1 MADFGDGLAQGADL
15 VAAAEDAVAQA
26 TAPLGG
32 RRPDLLAV
40 FVCHPDPDEIGRAG
54 ARAMEVAGARVAVG
68 CSAGGVI
75 GDGRG
80 VEARPAVAVWAAA
93 LPGATLT
100 PFRLDASR
108 TDTGLVVGGMPTNA
122 GADEVGLL
130 LADPYTFP
138 IQGFV
143 EQSADVLGGLP
154 LVGGLASGPGGA
166 GGTRLFLDGV
176 VHERGVVGVTI
187 GGDVRVRTLVSQGCR
202 PIGPTMTV
210 TAAEGPHLQGLA
222 GTPAYAKLEEIVRG
236 LEEADQQMVARG
248 LHLGIA
254 MDEYADDHRQGDFL
268 IRGVVGADPEKGSI
282 TVGDVVEVGRTVRF
296 QVRDA
301 SSADADLD
309 WLMSRLRGEGA
320 TAGAL
325 LFSCNGRG
333 PGDVPGRRPR
343 RRRGAPWPRPRGR
356 RRVLRRRRDRARRFP
371 QPPAR
376 VHRIGARLRG
386 LTARNRGSL
395 RRRGGALLPW
405 SGPPPSAR
413 RTTSTR

>member
-1 MADFGDGLAQGADL
+1 MSHYGDGLAQGADL
-15 VAAAEDAVAQA
+15 VAAAENAVAQA

-40 FVCHPDPDEIGRAG
+40 FVCHPDPDVVARAG
-54 ARAMEVAGARVAVG
+54 ERAMEVAGARVAVG

-80 VEARPAVAVWAAA
+80 VEAQPAVAAWAGA
-93 LPGATLT
+93 LPDATLT

-108 TDTGLVVGGMPTNA
+108 TETGIVVGGMPQRTD
-122 GADEVGLL
+122 ADEVALV

-143 EQSADVLGGLP
+143 EQSAEALRGLP

-166 GGTRLFLDGV
+166 GATRLFLDGA

-202 PIGPTMTV
+202 PVGPAMTV

-222 GTPAYAKLEEIVRG
+222 GQPAYRKLEQIVG
-236 LEEADQQMVARG
+236 ELDEAEQQMVAQG
-248 LHLGIA
+248 LHLGVV

-268 IRGVVGADPEKGSI
+268 IRGVVGADPEQGTV

-301 SSADADLD
+301 ASADADLD
-309 WLMSRLRGEGA
+309 WLMTRHRGDGD

-333 PGDVPGRRPR
+333 RAMFPDADHDVVAV
-343 RRRGAPWPRPRGR
+343 RRGLGPEGVAGFF
-356 RRVLRRRRDRARRFP
+356 A
-371 QPPAR
+371 AGE
-376 VHRIGARLRG
+376 IGPVA
-386 LTARNRGSL
+386 ARNHLHAFTASVLAFGS
-395 RRRGGALLPW
+395 
-405 SGPPPSAR
+405 
-413 RTTSTR
+413 

>member
-1 MADFGDGLAQGADL
+1 MVLDAPDASSRREAAHRPEASHTGPMPDFGDGLAQGADL
-15 VAAAEDAVAQA
+15 VAAAENAVAQA

-75 GDGRG
+75 GDGQG

-93 LPGATLT
+93 LPNASLT

-108 TDTGLVVGGMPTNA
+108 TETGIVVGGMPQGVAN
-122 GADEVGLL
+122 DEVGLV

-202 PIGPTMTV
+202 PVGPTMTV

-222 GTPAYAKLEEIVRG
+222 GQPAYRKLEEIVRG
-236 LEEADQQMVARG
+236 LDEAEQQMVAKG
-248 LHLGIA
+248 LHLGVA

-268 IRGVVGADPEKGSI
+268 IRGVVGADPEQGTV

-301 SSADADLD
+301 ASADADLD
-309 WLMSRLRGEGA
+309 WLMTRFRGEGE

-333 PGDVPGRRPR
+333 RAMFPDAGHDVDAV
-343 RRRGAPWPRPRGR
+343 RRGLGPEGVAGFF
-356 RRVLRRRRDRARRFP
+356 A
-371 QPPAR
+371 AGE
-376 VHRIGARLRG
+376 IGPVA
-386 LTARNRGSL
+386 ARNHLHAFTASVLAFGS
-395 RRRGGALLPW
+395 
-405 SGPPPSAR
+405 
-413 RTTSTR
+413 

>member
-1 MADFGDGLAQGADL
+1 M
-15 VAAAEDAVAQA
+15 
-26 TAPLGG
+26 
-32 RRPDLLAV
+32 
-40 FVCHPDPDEIGRAG
+40 
-54 ARAMEVAGARVAVG
+54 
-68 CSAGGVI
+68 I

-93 LPGATLT
+93 LPDATLT

-108 TDTGLVVGGMPTNA
+108 TETGLVVGGMPKNA

-236 LEEADQQMVARG
+236 LDEADQQMVGRG

-268 IRGVVGADPEKGSI
+268 IRGVVGADPEQGSI

-301 SSADADLD
+301 TSADADLD
-309 WLMSRLRGEGA
+309 WLMTPLPRRGHDGRRA
-320 TAGAL
+320 AVLVQRAGT
-325 LFSCNGRG
+325 
-333 PGDVPGRRPR
+333 GDVPGRRPR
-343 RRRGAPWPRPRGR
+343 RRRGAPRPRAPRASPGSSPPARSGPSPPATTCTRSPRRCSPSGTDGGDTGGRCDAAAGLSYRGRARHHPPGGPRAPDEPRVPAGRAPPGGRRVPPEGPEPLRGRDGACPTGR
-356 RRVLRRRRDRARRFP
+356 RRPRRP
-371 QPPAR
+371 GWTP
-376 VHRIGARLRG
+376 
-386 LTARNRGSL
+386 TA
-395 RRRGGALLPW
+395 P
-405 SGPPPSAR
+405 
-413 RTTSTR
+413 TS

>member
-1 MADFGDGLAQGADL
+1 MPDYGDGLAQGGDL
-15 VAAAEDAVAQA
+15 VAAAENAVSQA

-40 FVCHPDPDEIGRAG
+40 FVCHPDPDVIARAG
-54 ARAMEVAGARVAVG
+54 ERAMEVAGARVAVG

-80 VEARPAVAVWAAA
+80 VEAQPAVAVWAGA
-93 LPGATLT
+93 LPDASLT

-108 TDTGLVVGGMPTNA
+108 TETGIVVGGMPQRTES
-122 GADEVGLL
+122 DEVALV

-143 EQSADVLGGLP
+143 EQSAEALRGLP

-166 GGTRLFLDGV
+166 GATRLFLDGV

-202 PIGPTMTV
+202 PVGPAMTV
-210 TAAEGPHLQGLA
+210 TAAEGPHLRGLA
-222 GTPAYAKLEEIVRG
+222 GQPAYRKLEQIVG
-236 LEEADQQMVARG
+236 ELDEAEQQMVAQG
-248 LHLGIA
+248 LHLGVA

-268 IRGVVGADPEKGSI
+268 IRGVVGADPEQGTV

-301 SSADADLD
+301 ASADADLD
-309 WLMSRLRGEGA
+309 WLMTRHRGGGD

-333 PGDVPGRRPR
+333 RAMFPDADHDVAAV
-343 RRRGAPWPRPRGR
+343 RRGLGPEGVAGFF
-356 RRVLRRRRDRARRFP
+356 A
-371 QPPAR
+371 AGE
-376 VHRIGARLRG
+376 IGPVA
-386 LTARNRGSL
+386 ARNHLHAFTASVL
-395 RRRGGALLPW
+395 AFGGD
-405 SGPPPSAR
+405 SG
-413 RTTSTR
+413 

>member
-1 MADFGDGLAQGADL
+1 MPDYGDGLAQGGDL
-15 VAAAEDAVAQA
+15 LAAAENAVAQA

-40 FVCHPDPDEIGRAG
+40 FVCHPDPDEIARAG
-54 ARAMEVAGARVAVG
+54 ERAMEVAGARVAVG

-80 VEARPAVAVWAAA
+80 VEAQPAVAVWAGA
-93 LPGATLT
+93 LPDASLT
-100 PFRLDASR
+100 PFRLDAHR
-108 TDTGLVVGGMPTNA
+108 AENGLVVGGMPKRTD
-122 GADEVGLL
+122 ADEVALL

-143 EQSADVLGGLP
+143 EHSAEALQGLP

-166 GGTRLFLDGV
+166 GATRLFLDGV

-202 PIGPTMTV
+202 PVGPTMTV

-222 GTPAYAKLEEIVRG
+222 GQPAYRKLEQIVG
-236 LEEADQQMVARG
+236 ELDEAEQQMVAQS

-268 IRGVVGADPEKGSI
+268 IRGVVGADPEQGTV

-301 SSADADLD
+301 ASADADLD
-309 WLMSRLRGEGA
+309 WLMTRHRGDGD

-333 PGDVPGRRPR
+333 RAMFPDADHDVAAV
-343 RRRGAPWPRPRGR
+343 RRGLRPEG
-356 RRVLRRRRDRARRFP
+356 VAGFF
-371 QPPAR
+371 AAGE
-376 VHRIGARLRG
+376 IGPVA
-386 LTARNRGSL
+386 ARNHLHAFTASVL
-395 RRRGGALLPW
+395 AFGG
-405 SGPPPSAR
+405 
-413 RTTSTR
+413 

>member
-1 MADFGDGLAQGADL
+1 MPDYGDGLAQGADL
-15 VAAAEDAVAQA
+15 VAAAENAVSQA

-40 FVCHPDPDEIGRAG
+40 FVCHPDPDVIARAG
-54 ARAMEVAGARVAVG
+54 ERAMEVAGARVAVG

-80 VEARPAVAVWAAA
+80 VEAQPAVAVWAGA
-93 LPGATLT
+93 LPEASLT

-108 TDTGLVVGGMPTNA
+108 TETGIVVGGMPQRTDD
-122 GADEVGLL
+122 DEVALV

-143 EQSADVLGGLP
+143 EQSGQALRGLP

-166 GGTRLFLDGV
+166 GATRLFLDGA

-202 PIGPTMTV
+202 PVGPAMTV

-222 GTPAYAKLEEIVRG
+222 GQPAYRKLEQIVG
-236 LEEADQQMVARG
+236 ELDEADQQMVAQG
-248 LHLGIA
+248 LHLGVA

-268 IRGVVGADPEKGSI
+268 IRGVVGADPEQGTV
-282 TVGDVVEVGRTVRF
+282 TVGDVVEVGSTVRF

-301 SSADADLD
+301 TSADADLD
-309 WLMSRLRGEGA
+309 WLMTRHRGEGD

-333 PGDVPGRRPR
+333 RAMFPDADHDVIAV
-343 RRRGAPWPRPRGR
+343 RRGLGPEGVAGFF
-356 RRVLRRRRDRARRFP
+356 A
-371 QPPAR
+371 AGE
-376 VHRIGARLRG
+376 IGPVA
-386 LTARNRGSL
+386 ARNHLHAFTASVLAFGS
-395 RRRGGALLPW
+395 
-405 SGPPPSAR
+405 
-413 RTTSTR
+413 

>member
-1 MADFGDGLAQGADL
+1 MPDFGDGLAQGADL

-93 LPGATLT
+93 LPDATLT

-108 TDTGLVVGGMPTNA
+108 TETGLVVGGMPKNA

-222 GTPAYAKLEEIVRG
+222 GTPAYTKLEEIVRG

-268 IRGVVGADPEKGSI
+268 IRGVVGADPEQGSI

-301 SSADADLD
+301 TSADADLD
-309 WLMSRLRGEGA
+309 WLMSRFRGEGT

-333 PGDVPGRRPR
+333 RAMFPDADHDVEAV
-343 RRRGAPWPRPRGR
+343 RRGLAPEGVAGFFAAGEIGPVASRNHLHAFTAS
-356 RRVLRRRRDRARRFP
+356 VLAFGD
-371 QPPAR
+371 
-376 VHRIGARLRG
+376 
-386 LTARNRGSL
+386 
-395 RRRGGALLPW
+395 
-405 SGPPPSAR
+405 
-413 RTTSTR
+413 

>member
-1 MADFGDGLAQGADL
+1 M
-15 VAAAEDAVAQA
+15 
-26 TAPLGG
+26 
-32 RRPDLLAV
+32 
-40 FVCHPDPDEIGRAG
+40 
-54 ARAMEVAGARVAVG
+54 
-68 CSAGGVI
+68 I

-93 LPGATLT
+93 LPDATLT

-108 TDTGLVVGGMPTNA
+108 TETGLVVGGMPKNA

-222 GTPAYAKLEEIVRG
+222 GTPAYTKLEEIVRG
-236 LEEADQQMVARG
+236 LDEADQQMVARG

-268 IRGVVGADPEKGSI
+268 IRGVVGADPEQGSI

-309 WLMSRLRGEGA
+309 WLMSRFRGEGT

-333 PGDVPGRRPR
+333 RAMFPDADHDVHAV
-343 RRRGAPWPRPRGR
+343 RRGLGPEGVAGFFAAGEIGPVASRNHLHAFTAS
-356 RRVLRRRRDRARRFP
+356 VLAFGD
-371 QPPAR
+371 
-376 VHRIGARLRG
+376 
-386 LTARNRGSL
+386 
-395 RRRGGALLPW
+395 
-405 SGPPPSAR
+405 
-413 RTTSTR
+413 